1 MVPSETL
8 LFVLNTQRIKMVASD
23 NLVVTTL
30 MFMTYRL
37 LYYTNL
43 AKIVIYSG
51 DGTGFE
57 TEYRR
62 VITEVLVFY

>member
-1 MVPSETL
+1 
-8 LFVLNTQRIKMVASD
+8 MVASD